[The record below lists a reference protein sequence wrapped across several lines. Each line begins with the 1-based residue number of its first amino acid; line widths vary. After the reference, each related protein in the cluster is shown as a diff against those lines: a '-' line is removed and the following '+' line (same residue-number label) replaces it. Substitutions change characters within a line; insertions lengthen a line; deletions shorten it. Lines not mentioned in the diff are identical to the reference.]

1 MDKYLY
7 WLDAC
12 YRLGN
17 AAKIAL
23 METYGDAKA
32 VYYENRRM
40 LATMLGAEKE
50 EIVWQ
55 TKKSWDVDK
64 EYEKMEKDGIEAV
77 VYGMQGYPSRLLHI
91 PDAPFCIYHKGH
103 LPPEDMLCVSVIGA
117 RDCSEYGAH
126 VAKELGKELG
136 KSNIC
141 LVSGMARGIDGIS
154 QSAALDAGGL
164 SFGVFGCGV
173 DICYP
178 KNHKNLYERLQSSG
192 GILSTYLPGTQPR
205 PELFPPRNRIV
216 SGLSEAV
223 VVIEA
228 RQKSGTLITV
238 EMALEQGRDVYAV
251 PGRITDRLSDGCNRL
266 LTEGAGVFTS
276 PKDFVDM
283 LADKFPNRG
292 IERKDKLDKEGCIAM
307 TDAEKQLY
315 QVLDYM
321 PKSIEEICS
330 KVKMTLQDA
339 MGPMMMLCI
348 KGLAI
353 EKSVGWYAKVR

>member
-17 AAKIAL
+17 ATKAML

-32 VYYENRRM
+32 VYYENRRK
-40 LATMLGAEKE
+40 LATMIGEEKE
-50 EIVWQ
+50 EIIWQ
-55 TKKSWDVDK
+55 MKKRWDVDK
-64 EYEKMEKDGIEAV
+64 EYEKIVKDEIGAV
-77 VYGMQGYPSRLLHI
+77 IYGMQGYPKRLLHI
-91 PDAPFCIYHKGH
+91 PDAPFCLYYKGH
-103 LPPEDMLCVSVIGA
+103 LPPEDLLCVSVIGA
-117 RDCSEYGAH
+117 RDCSEYGAY

-136 KSNIC
+136 KSNVC

-154 QSAALDAGGL
+154 QNAALDAGGL

-173 DICYP
+173 DVCYP
-178 KNHKNLYERLQSSG
+178 KNHKSLYERLQQSG
-192 GILSTYLPGTQPR
+192 GIISTYLPGTQPR

-216 SGLSEAV
+216 SGLSEVV

-238 EMALEQGRDVYAV
+238 EMALEQGRDVFAV

-266 LTEGAGVFTS
+266 LYEGAGVFTT

-283 LADKFPNRG
+283 LADKYP
-292 IERKDKLDKEGCIAM
+292 DKRIKREGRMDKEGSIAL
-307 TDAEKQLY
+307 TYAEKQLY
-315 QVLDYM
+315 SVLDYM
-321 PKSIEEICS
+321 PKSIEEICGRA
-330 KVKMTLQDA
+330 KIAPQEA
-339 MGPMMMLCI
+339 MGPILMLCI
-348 KGLAI
+348 KGLII
-353 EKSVGWYAKVR
+353 EKSPGWYAKM

>member
-12 YRLGN
+12 FRLGN
-17 AAKIAL
+17 TAKRTL
-23 METYGDAKA
+23 LDTYGDAKA

-50 EIVWQ
+50 EIIYQ
-55 TKKSWDVDK
+55 AKRSWDLER
-64 EYEKMEKDGIEAV
+64 EYEKLMKQGIETV
-77 VYGMQGYPSRLLHI
+77 VYGESGYPQRLLYI
-91 PDAPFCIYHKGH
+91 PDAPFCLYYKGE
-103 LPPEDMLCVSVIGA
+103 LPAEDKLNVAVIGA
-117 RDCSEYGAH
+117 RDCSEYGLH
-126 VAKELGKELG
+126 VARELGKELG
-136 KSNIC
+136 KRGINLI
-141 LVSGMARGIDGIS
+141 SGMARGIDGIS
-154 QSAALDAGGL
+154 QTAAIEAGGK
-164 SFGVFGCGV
+164 SYGVFGCGV

-178 KNHKNLYERLQSSG
+178 RNHRGLYESLQRAG
-192 GILSTYLPGTQPR
+192 GIMSTYLPGTQPR

-216 SGLSEAV
+216 SGLAEAV

-283 LADKFPNRG
+283 LADKYPDRG
-292 IERKDKLDKEGCIAM
+292 IRGSGKLDKEGSVAL
-307 TDAEKQLY
+307 TDAEKQLF
-315 QVLDYM
+315 QSLDYM
-321 PKSIEEICS
+321 PKALEELALMAKIS
-330 KVKMTLQDA
+330 TIDA
-339 MGPMMMLCI
+339 TGPMMMLCI

-353 EKSVGWYAKVR
+353 EKAPGWYAKV